1 MNTLMLKKFSL
12 MPSLNLPLCSFVQ
25 FLSCHQFPGVEPSVP
40 PSASPP
46 QGAAESHEV
55 TSGLPLPHIGQF
67 KCSQPL
73 LIGPAFPSSY
83 LQALSSQSSSL
94 SHAFASGNFSVN
106 NAHVF
111 SQRTCD
117 WKHSFFTPKGVIFWS
132 LLTNYHCSSGPKDG
146 EWEADLRRSWRFRI
160 VVNMTIFGKLFV
172 LV

>member
-1 MNTLMLKKFSL
+1 MIGIFPVNTVKKITNRSSATGKFK
-12 MPSLNLPLCSFVQ
+12 
-25 FLSCHQFPGVEPSVP
+25 HWPGVKFGWFTPALPS
-40 PSASPP
+40 S
-46 QGAAESHEV
+46 

-117 WKHSFFTPKGVIFWS
+117 WKHGFSTPKGVIFWS

-160 VVNMTIFGKLFV
+160 VDNMTIFGKLFV